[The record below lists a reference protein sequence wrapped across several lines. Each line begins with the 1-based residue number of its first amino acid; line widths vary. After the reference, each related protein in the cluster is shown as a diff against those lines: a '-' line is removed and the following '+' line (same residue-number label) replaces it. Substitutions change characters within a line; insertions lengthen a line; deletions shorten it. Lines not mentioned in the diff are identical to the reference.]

1 VPPALDDPGAP
12 LLEEPQP
19 NTNSTTTTA
28 VRHSVEFMVLSF
40 AMKVPARS
48 ITGCYCFVAN
58 SIRKTKQLEYSRLPV
73 LK

>member
-1 VPPALDDPGAP
+1 
-12 LLEEPQP
+12 
-19 NTNSTTTTA
+19 
-28 VRHSVEFMVLSF
+28 MVLSF